1 MLRALLVVACL
12 TAVAVAQPS
21 PQQEAKEHF
30 DLANAAEKDGRYRDA
45 IDEYEKAYALV
56 PHVDVLYNIATDL
69 EHIEE
74 WARAAELYQR
84 YLDERTEPA
93 PDAAAVKRKIRVLR
107 ARIPAPPPPP
117 VEPPPEQ
124 PSEPPPFNPPP
135 IALVVPQ
142 KPQSPWANSPW
153 HLGAS
158 YGVGFGDAPTERY
171 LAYGGLRFAH
181 RADLDLVGG
190 SFGRND
196 YAVGVMGRVILY
208 PGYVAPFLRAAA
220 TIGVAKQDA
229 SSMAGTRFPFGVEV
243 GGGVAFGVHGRVEV
257 DAVARWVSGG
267 WGTADTTAP
276 SYVNDSFAIGI
287 DLGITFDFAL
297 IGAGR

>member
-30 DLANAAEKDGRYRDA
+30 DLANAAEKEGRYRDA

-69 EHIEE
+69 EHVEE
-74 WARAAELYQR
+74 WARAAEFYQR

-93 PDAAAVKRKIRVLR
+93 PDAAAVRRKIRVLR
-107 ARIPAPPPPP
+107 ARVPPPPQP
-117 VEPPPEQ
+117 IEPPPVQSIEPQ
-124 PSEPPPFNPPP
+124 PINPPPF
-135 IALVVPQ
+135 AVTVPQ
-142 KPQSPWANSPW
+142 QPQSPWANSPW
-153 HLGAS
+153 HAGAS

-171 LAYGGLRFAH
+171 LGYGGLRFAR
-181 RADLDLVGG
+181 RADLDLVAG

-196 YAVGVMGRVILY
+196 YAIGVMGRVILY

-229 SSMAGTRFPFGVEV
+229 SSMAGTRFPFGFEA
-243 GGGVAFGVHGRVEV
+243 GGGIALGAHGRIEL
-257 DAVARWVSGG
+257 DAVARWVRGG
-267 WGTADTTAP
+267 WAAADTTAA
-276 SYVNDSFAIGI
+276 SYVNDSFSFGI

-297 IGAGR
+297 IGGVR